1 MADIKALITTV
12 VTPLV
17 QHPDDI
23 QVTFKETQRYLE
35 YNLTVNPEDIGRVI
49 GRQGRVASAIR
60 TIVYSVRV
68 SGPKRV
74 RLTIEDGQQK
84 NSWASSDVLFK
95 SFFITLIKLVDRF
108 FGSLSTA
115 VDEEL
120 YEETN
125 SFSNWFPFFVL
136 NCKFNP
142 NSCVKTRPIFVP
154 VRRPFDL
161 LYFAINAL

>member
-95 SFFITLIKLVDRF
+95 SFFITYLKGLIVVASSIRTGGRF
-108 FGSLSTA
+108 Q
-115 VDEEL
+115 
-120 YEETN
+120 
-125 SFSNWFPFFVL
+125 P
-136 NCKFNP
+136 
-142 NSCVKTRPIFVP
+142 
-154 VRRPFDL
+154 
-161 LYFAINAL
+161 

>member
-17 QHPDDI
+17 QYPDDI
-23 QVTFKETQRYLE
+23 KVDFKETTRYLE

-84 NSWASSDVLFK
+84 KTLERSSDVLFK
-95 SFFITLIKLVDRF
+95 SFFI
-108 FGSLSTA
+108 
-115 VDEEL
+115 
-120 YEETN
+120 
-125 SFSNWFPFFVL
+125 
-136 NCKFNP
+136 
-142 NSCVKTRPIFVP
+142 SCSGF
-154 VRRPFDL
+154 
-161 LYFAINAL
+161 

>member
-17 QHPDDI
+17 QYPGDI
-23 QVTFKETQRYLE
+23 KVDFKETTRYLE

-84 NSWASSDVLFK
+84 NS
-95 SFFITLIKLVDRF
+95 
-108 FGSLSTA
+108 
-115 VDEEL
+115 
-120 YEETN
+120 
-125 SFSNWFPFFVL
+125 
-136 NCKFNP
+136 
-142 NSCVKTRPIFVP
+142 
-154 VRRPFDL
+154 
-161 LYFAINAL
+161 

>member
-17 QHPDDI
+17 QYPDDI
-23 QVTFKETQRYLE
+23 KDFLRKPRVIFE

-84 NSWASSDVLFK
+84 TLERSSDVLFK
-95 SFFITLIKLVDRF
+95 SFFI
-108 FGSLSTA
+108 
-115 VDEEL
+115 
-120 YEETN
+120 
-125 SFSNWFPFFVL
+125 
-136 NCKFNP
+136 
-142 NSCVKTRPIFVP
+142 SCSGF
-154 VRRPFDL
+154 
-161 LYFAINAL
+161 

>member
-17 QHPDDI
+17 QYPDDI
-23 QVTFKETQRYLE
+23 KVDFKETTRYLE

-84 NSWASSDVLFK
+84 TLERSSDVLFK
-95 SFFITLIKLVDRF
+95 SFFILFQFLRTSQSISMTV
-108 FGSLSTA
+108 
-115 VDEEL
+115 VE
-120 YEETN
+120 
-125 SFSNWFPFFVL
+125 
-136 NCKFNP
+136 
-142 NSCVKTRPIFVP
+142 
-154 VRRPFDL
+154 
-161 LYFAINAL
+161 